1 MANFW
6 GEMTRRNVFKV
17 GTVYVIVAWLLIQV
31 ADTTFPAFEIPDWV
45 LRAVVFVLLLGLP
58 MALVFAWAFEITP
71 EGLKRT
77 QEVEHDKS
85 ITNVTGRKIDF
96 IFIGVLLLA
105 VAYFT
110 VDKFVLQRNGTSEPA
125 AETAQVE
132 TDEISIAVLPFRNMS
147 PDPEN
152 QYFSDGISEELLNVL
167 ANVEDLKVISRT
179 TSFAYRDSDL
189 PLRDIANELN
199 VNHIL
204 EGSVRKSNNR
214 VRITAQLI
222 HADSDSHL
230 WSDSYDRT
238 LDDIFVVQ
246 EEISKNIVASLTE
259 ALGYDAAAAL
269 TVTAPTQSI
278 EAYELYLQGRHLFLA
293 RGVAN
298 LTNAIERLEL
308 AVEIDPDFARAW
320 STLAGAWGVIS
331 DYSPNIGRPE
341 AVPKSKRAAERAIEL
356 DPNLSEA
363 YATLGLL
370 NSSFYAKRVKAE
382 DNFDKAIELDPQD
395 PMARLW
401 KGIADLGNGQPER
414 ARVELEAAV
423 RIDPA
428 LGIPHGWLGCAYFL
442 LGDEDR
448 AVESW
453 QRGLELGY
461 TGVNLVGLWDIALRD
476 GDAEE
481 AKKYGFEFVRA
492 FTDESNLEEALGLAS
507 AVADAYVDFS
517 KREDVMNELEQVS
530 PELLFPAPWI
540 VYTDFGDPDKAVELL
555 ETILVPETNPPSP
568 TLTWLWN
575 SGRESVLQHP
585 EFMNI
590 ADTYGLLE
598 YWEQKGY
605 PVGCRAENGGL
616 YCD

>member
-6 GEMTRRNVFKV
+6 GEMKRRNVFKV

-45 LRAVVFVLLLGLP
+45 LRAVVFVLILGLP
-58 MALVFAWAFEITP
+58 MALIFAWAFEITH

-77 QEVEHDKS
+77 QETERNNS
-85 ITNVTGRKIDF
+85 ITQVTGRKIDF

-105 VAYFT
+105 VAYFAI
-110 VDKFVLQRNGTSEPA
+110 DKFVLQEALTPEPA
-125 AETAQVE
+125 AETVQVE

-152 QYFSDGISEELLNVL
+152 QNFSDGISEELLNVL
-167 ANVEDLKVISRT
+167 ADVEDLKVISRT

-331 DYSPNIGRPE
+331 DY
-341 AVPKSKRAAERAIEL
+341 
-356 DPNLSEA
+356 
-363 YATLGLL
+363 
-370 NSSFYAKRVKAE
+370 
-382 DNFDKAIELDPQD
+382 
-395 PMARLW
+395 
-401 KGIADLGNGQPER
+401 
-414 ARVELEAAV
+414 
-423 RIDPA
+423 
-428 LGIPHGWLGCAYFL
+428 
-442 LGDEDR
+442 
-448 AVESW
+448 
-453 QRGLELGY
+453 
-461 TGVNLVGLWDIALRD
+461 
-476 GDAEE
+476 
-481 AKKYGFEFVRA
+481 
-492 FTDESNLEEALGLAS
+492 
-507 AVADAYVDFS
+507 
-517 KREDVMNELEQVS
+517 
-530 PELLFPAPWI
+530 
-540 VYTDFGDPDKAVELL
+540 
-555 ETILVPETNPPSP
+555 
-568 TLTWLWN
+568 
-575 SGRESVLQHP
+575 
-585 EFMNI
+585 
-590 ADTYGLLE
+590 
-598 YWEQKGY
+598 
-605 PVGCRAENGGL
+605 
-616 YCD
+616 